1 MKWRIEGEVPGPPKS
16 PNDGKARMEKGRKRL
31 EIDDLTLATPML
43 GGGVESL
50 KVDQDMPIRA
60 QSVRGQLRFW
70 WRTFQ
75 PCETVD
81 ELRRREDDLWGCT
94 RSASK
99 VTVEVRI
106 VSANWRVIRY
116 VKDTKPEDAEL
127 PKYVIFPLD
136 NTKDEAGQYIRNF
149 DLIEGGRFKLTVSY
163 DPTYESDVLTSLKL
177 WYLFGGLGARTRRGM
192 GSPHVVKNA
201 SKWPGWRNESDIAKW
216 LKNVIPSKNQNGERL
231 WPSLIG
237 AKLSMTPANLSPQ
250 KPIKKAWASWIAKYQ
265 GFRQWRVDKKTG
277 KRSSYG
283 KSVWPEPDAIR
294 DFHKQKAD
302 QFKKSAFFPRGA
314 YGLPILFHFPQEK
327 MDYTLFGGQSADGD
341 RWASPIFLK
350 VLKISESKAVNI
362 CLKLNSPMP
371 AQWSISGHERQ
382 SDLPKSAVPTASHP
396 RRQPP
401 PLDGKD
407 PYAALFNAMG
417 ADTPIILGTGGA
429 K

>member
-1 MKWRIEGEVPGPPKS
+1 MRWRIEGEAPGPPKAMGGGGVS
-16 PNDGKARMEKGRKRL
+16 ARKGFKRL
-31 EIDDLTLATPML
+31 VIDDLSLATPML

-50 KVDQDMPIRA
+50 KVDKDMPIRG

-75 PCETVD
+75 SCETVD
-81 ELRRREDDLWGCT
+81 DLRKREDAIWGST
-94 RSASK
+94 RSASR
-99 VTVEVRI
+99 VSVEVDI
-106 VSANWRVIRY
+106 VSANWRTIRY
-116 VKDTKPEDAEL
+116 DKDMKKEDTEL

-136 NTKDEAGQYIRNF
+136 NTKDDKDQYIKQF
-149 DLIEGGRFKLTVSY
+149 DLIEGGRFKLTVFY
-163 DPTYESDVLTSLKL
+163 DPDYESDVLNSLKL

-192 GSPHVVKNA
+192 GSLYIVKDA
-201 SKWPGWRNESDIAKW
+201 SRWPGWKSESDIENW
-216 LKNVIPSKNQNGERL
+216 LKNAIPSKDQGAENL

-237 AKLSMTPANLSPQ
+237 AKLLMTQANLSPQ
-250 KPIKKAWASWIAKYQ
+250 KPIKKAWVSWIGKYQ

-277 KRSSYG
+277 KRSTYG
-283 KSVWPEPDAIR
+283 KSIWPEPDAIR
-294 DFHKQKAD
+294 DFHNQNN
-302 QFKKSAFFPRGA
+302 QFEKSAFFPRGA

-350 VLKISESKAVNI
+350 VLKLSESRAVNI
-362 CLKLNSPMP
+362 CLKLQSPMP
-371 AQWSISGHERQ
+371 AAWSISGHERQ
-382 SDLPKSAVPTASHP
+382 SDLPKSAVPMALHP

-417 ADTPIILGTGGA
+417 ADIPITLGTGGA